1 MQDILHRTFT
11 LGNIPIPGRMF
22 LAPMAGI
29 TDDVMRLI
37 CKRMGCAFAYTEMVS
52 AKGYLMSA
60 KSGQLLSTLEQER
73 PVAAQLFGHEPQ
85 VLAQAAQKVEREHAG
100 KIALI
105 DLNMGCPAT
114 KIVRNGE
121 GSALLKNTALAGRII
136 EAVVKAVKLPVT
148 VKIRKGYAQ
157 DDDVVAEMT
166 RMARDCGAAAIT
178 VHGRS
183 REQGYS
189 GTADWDAVAK
199 AVAVGGIPVIGNGDL
214 HTMEQMRKRMEETGC
229 DAVMIGRGAIGNP
242 WVFAGRTPERQE
254 RFAILA
260 EHLEK
265 EAQRRGESIAMPF
278 MRKQVT
284 MYLRQFPGAGKAR
297 AAINEATTVE
307 AMKKAVETALCP
319 VIH

>member
-1 MQDILHRTFT
+1 MQERLHTPFV
-11 LGNIPIPGRMF
+11 LGTVEVPGRMF

-52 AKGYLMSA
+52 AKGYLMSE
-60 KSGQLLSTLEQER
+60 KSGQLLTTFAQER

-85 VLAQAAQKVEREHAG
+85 VLAQAAQKVEQEHAG

-121 GSALLKNTALAGRII
+121 GSALMKNTALAGRII

-148 VKIRKGYAQ
+148 VKIRKGYA
-157 DDDVVAEMT
+157 DGENVVAEMT
-166 RMARDCGAAAIT
+166 RIARDSGAAAIT

-189 GTADWDAVAK
+189 GTADWEAVAT

-214 HTMEQMRKRMEETGC
+214 HTVEQMSKRMEETGC
-229 DAVMIGRGAIGNP
+229 AAVMVGRGAIGNP
-242 WVFAGRTPERQE
+242 WVFAGRTPEKRE
-254 RFAILA
+254 RFEVLM
-260 EHLEK
+260 EHLRQ
-265 EAQRRGESIAMPF
+265 EAQRRGERIAMPF

-284 MYLRQFPGAGKAR
+284 MYIRQFPGAGKAR
-297 AAINEATTVE
+297 AAINEATTIE
-307 AMKKAVETALCP
+307 AMQKAVEAALCP
-319 VIH
+319 